1 MCLPTCRRRPPSPSA
16 QPPLNILLTNGRF
29 PVSIDLARQ
38 FTRAGHSV
46 YVVDPMHYH
55 VCRFS
60 NSVRKSWRVPTPHV
74 DGRGYVEG
82 VLRVMEEVE
91 RKGAGA
97 REEDLVV
104 PMHEEI
110 FYLAEACWF
119 GGFVGK
125 EKRLD
130 EEEEEEE
137 VPKDDAQRQPETS
150 DSEPHSL
157 NSTSLSA
164 LRTRLLAPPFPTLI
178 MLHNKH
184 TFSLFLRSLRLDHP
198 LFRLIPSKSHLLPL
212 LDGTSAL
219 HPTNPRASFALKPVF
234 GRACSNVY
242 HLHPLPDNPAHEKAN
257 QKCLDEIDIN
267 PDNHYLAQEWVEGER
282 FCTYAVVRMGKVLAL
297 GVYPVRDTIDGSSC
311 VYFEAVENPR
321 VKAYVERVVEGLGD
335 VGGVGW
341 QIALDIVV
349 ETRPGGRVMAIECNP
364 RATSGIHLFSGT
376 ARLAEA
382 IASCAN
388 QIREQPTSISTPPS
402 PPPPSPPPTENTII
416 TPSPRHRRQL
426 APGMLMW
433 KPASPRNKLSLAPR
447 IRQYT
452 SHMARLMGCKDVMF
466 SANDL
471 LPSLMQPF
479 LLTSYYE
486 ICRERRMK
494 LPEMFQW
501 DLTWEPVG
509 EQIRALVE
517 KARNREKRQRQKQRH
532 RRWGRIQKSA

>member
-1 MCLPTCRRRPPSPSA
+1 MCLPTHCRRRRRPSPPS
-16 QPPLNILLTNGRF
+16 QPPLNVLLTNGRF

-38 FTRAGHSV
+38 LTRAGHTV
-46 YVVDPMHYH
+46 FVVDPMHYH
-55 VCRFS
+55 VCRSS

-74 DGRGYVEG
+74 DARGYVEG

-91 RKGAGA
+91 RKGA
-97 REEDLVV
+97 DLVV

-110 FYLAEACWF
+110 FYLAEACCP
-119 GGFVGK
+119 
-125 EKRLD
+125 L
-130 EEEEEEE
+130 
-137 VPKDDAQRQPETS
+137 P
-150 DSEPHSL
+150 L
-157 NSTSLSA
+157 NPTSLST

-184 TFSLFLRSLRLDHP
+184 TFSLFLRSLHLEHP
-198 LFRLIPSKSHLLPL
+198 FFRLIPSKSHLLPL
-212 LDGTSAL
+212 LNGTSPL

-242 HLHPLPDNPAHEKAN
+242 HLHPLPATTPHDKAN
-257 QKCLDEIDIN
+257 KKCLDEIDIT

-282 FCTYAVVRMGKVLAL
+282 FCTYAVVRRGRVLAL

-321 VKAYVERVVEGLGD
+321 VRAYVERIAEGLGD
-335 VGGVGW
+335 VGVVGW
-341 QIALDIVV
+341 QMALDIVV
-349 ETRPGGRVMAIECNP
+349 ESGAGGRVMAIECNP

-376 ARLAEA
+376 TRLAKA
-382 IASCAN
+382 IASCVYQNEN
-388 QIREQPTSISTPPS
+388 QSESW
-402 PPPPSPPPTENTII
+402 PPPPSPSPPPSPPASPPPPTENAII
-416 TPSPRHRRQL
+416 TPSPHHRRQL

-433 KPASPRNKLSLAPR
+433 KPASYTSTSTSKLKSLVPR
-447 IRQYT
+447 IHQYA
-452 SHMARLMGCKDVMF
+452 SHMARLMGSKDVMF

-486 ICRERRMK
+486 ICRERGMK

-509 EQIRALVE
+509 KQV
-517 KARNREKRQRQKQRH
+517 AREGGGGGGSGGVYQTSGE
-532 RRWGRIQKSA
+532 GRSCR